1 MKAGLNFFAS
11 DQFSPLHKSANV
23 EVGRFDREME
33 LVWKIEVHTTTL
45 RDSLDPDPLPNR
57 N

>member
-11 DQFSPLHKSANV
+11 DQLNPLHKSANV
-23 EVGRFDREME
+23 EVGASIVRWNLFG
-33 LVWKIEVHTTTL
+33 KL
-45 RDSLDPDPLPNR
+45 RCYDNASGLARPRSPANR